1 MLYVLRR
8 AQAIMTVRGRKE
20 FQAIVS
26 SFKRMKNILEQAK
39 FPMDDRYIDL
49 AYYRK
54 HTDAEAVF
62 AMKAFELSR
71 EVEQLYFRNELVEA
85 LEMMSTLQPEIDGF
99 FESVM
104 VMDPDPEVRHRRL
117 QLLAFVL
124 FRFSQI
130 ADFSKLV
137 IAG

>member
-1 MLYVLRR
+1 
-8 AQAIMTVRGRKE
+8 
-20 FQAIVS
+20 
-26 SFKRMKNILEQAK
+26 
-39 FPMDDRYIDL
+39 
-49 AYYRK
+49 
-54 HTDAEAVF
+54 
-62 AMKAFELSR
+62 
-71 EVEQLYFRNELVEA
+71 
-85 LEMMSTLQPEIDGF
+85 
-99 FESVM
+99 

>member
-1 MLYVLRR
+1 
-8 AQAIMTVRGRKE
+8 
-20 FQAIVS
+20 
-26 SFKRMKNILEQAK
+26 MKNILEQAK
-39 FPMDDRYIDL
+39 FPLEDRGVDL
-49 AYYRK
+49 GYYRK
-54 HTDAEAVF
+54 RTDAEAVF
-62 AMKAFELSR
+62 AVKAFELSM
-71 EVEQLYFRNELVEA
+71 EVEQLYHRNELLEA
-85 LEMMSTLQPEIDGF
+85 LEKMSTLQPEIDGF